1 MFFNR
6 GGNGDILK
14 KAVVKVGHSSSIALR
29 SIKVYRAITFKELEN
44 HIANKDISLIVIESI
59 PPKEIPQAE
68 KVIQTALRLNKPI
81 YIHNNDPSIIELEIG
96 SKYNIEIISSLSD
109 LQKHISDKIGVDVT
123 TSTEQTAT
131 EKEHTEENIEQTET
145 EEEQEQAEEEETEPI
160 ETYIQHIEESI
171 QQEEESTEPT
181 ETEKQQTEENIEHT
195 TELKQQTEIE
205 KEQTAELK
213 QQIVSLKGEITAL
226 TSSKEFI
233 ENELELVKSDKDTLE
248 DKIYQLNLE
257 IDSLNGELEV
267 IHSNDSNINTLHNS
281 IKSLEEEIELEY
293 KSNKLT
299 HSLLV
304 SSLDSL
310 TDLDRKLSDSLNAKN
325 ELECIQGDLERLVN
339 SSKEKIT
346 ELEGDIKRVEDRYT
360 LEKSE
365 IQAECDKEIE
375 QMRNQMILERKELE
389 QRYQDEL
396 SRLKEEHIKSISITN
411 NIQDTEELT
420 NKVTNLNKEI
430 HSLKGHINKLNIDIA
445 NKDRVYKDTLV
456 ELDRYRGQHHDSIEF
471 NCVYTGTAKVIPVFG
486 SGSYGVTTTAVSIA
500 RKLPKAKVLYM
511 DMDLANPKADGW
523 FKAQP
528 ILDSSSLSDIPNNI
542 NKTSLGILID
552 YGAKFVVDNKSSIIQ
567 RVSETKNN
575 VTIDYFGGLYG
586 KLDTHRLKLVDFT
599 YLLNTLGS
607 MYDYIIVDCGK
618 YGLYDT
624 SNELIDMFMSI
635 AYKSIVV
642 TPNDRLDTRNMSLKL
657 SQNNIDISKIIWVL
671 NLSESTTVTPVVKKN
686 IMGAI
691 PVIMPL
697 TPSAY
702 GKQTSFDKIPILKDK
717 LLEIISKIQ

>member
-6 GGNGDILK
+6 EGDSLK
-14 KAVVKVGHSSSIALR
+14 TAVVKVGHSSNIALR

-44 HIANKDISLIVIESI
+44 HITNKDISLIVIESI
-59 PPKEIPQAE
+59 PPKEIYQAE
-68 KVIQTALRLNKPI
+68 KVIQQIQSLNKPI
-81 YIHNNDPSIIELEIG
+81 YLYNNDPDIIELEIG
-96 SKYNIEIISSLSD
+96 SKYGIEIIGSLSD
-109 LQKHISDKIGVDVT
+109 LQKHISDKLGVDVT

-267 IHSNDSNINTLHNS
+267 NDNEINTLHNS
-281 IKSLEEEIELEY
+281 IKLLKEEIELEY

-310 TDLDRKLSDSLNAKN
+310 TDLDRKLSDSLNEKN

-346 ELEGDIKRVEDRYT
+346 ELEEEIKRIENKYT

-365 IQAECDKEIE
+365 VQIECNKEIE
-375 QMRNQMILERKELE
+375 RIETQARLERSRIERE
-389 QRYQDEL
+389 YQDEL
-396 SRLKEEHIKSISITN
+396 NRLKEELSLANTKSID
-411 NIQDTEELT
+411 IQDIDKITI
-420 NKVTNLNKEI
+420 LNREI
-430 HSLKGHINKLNIDIA
+430 ESLKGHINKLNIDIV

-456 ELDRYRGQHHDSIEF
+456 ELERYRGQQHNSIEF
-471 NCVYTGTAKVIPVFG
+471 NCTYTGRAKVIPVFG

-500 RKLPKAKVLYM
+500 RKLHKAKILYM

-575 VTIDYFGGLYG
+575 VTVDYFGGLYG

-618 YGLYDT
+618 YGLSDA
-624 SNELIDMFMSI
+624 SNELIDMFIGI

>member
-1 MFFNR
+1 M
-6 GGNGDILK
+6 K
-14 KAVVKVGHSSSIALR
+14 TAVVKVGHSSNIALR

-44 HIANKDISLIVIESI
+44 HITNKDISLIVIESI
-59 PPKEIPQAE
+59 PPKEIYQAE
-68 KVIQTALRLNKPI
+68 KVIQQIQSLNKPI
-81 YIHNNDPSIIELEIG
+81 YIYNNDPDIIELEIG
-96 SKYNIEIISSLSD
+96 SKYGIEIIGSLSD
-109 LQKHISDKIGVDVT
+109 IQKHISDKLGVDVT

-145 EEEQEQAEEEETEPI
+145 EEEQEQSEEEETEPI

-267 IHSNDSNINTLHNS
+267 NDNEINTLHNS
-281 IKSLEEEIELEY
+281 IKLLKEEIELEY

-304 SSLDSL
+304 SSLASL
-310 TDLDRKLSDSLNAKN
+310 TDLDKKLSESLNEKN

-389 QRYQDEL
+389 QIYQNEL
-396 SRLKEEHIKSISITN
+396 SRLKDENTKSISVTN
-411 NIQDTEELT
+411 TRIQDTEELT
-420 NKVTNLNKEI
+420 NKITNLNKEI
-430 HSLKGHINKLNIDIA
+430 HSLKGHINKLNIDIV

-471 NCVYTGTAKVIPVFG
+471 NCTYTGTAKVIPVFG

-500 RKLPKAKVLYM
+500 RKLHKAKILYM

-618 YGLYDT
+618 YGLSDT
-624 SNELIDMFMSI
+624 SNELISMFIGI

-657 SQNNIDISKIIWVL
+657 SQNNVDISKIIWVL
-671 NLSESTTVTPVVKKN
+671 NISESTTVTPVVKKN

-697 TPSAY
+697 TPTAY